1 MMVIKLMRKNQA
13 VLKMR
18 NETVRLK
25 KENAKKNREY
35 KKIIIYF
42 FTIILVIVAVFPAC
56 NAFAEPLFPFDFLFG
71 TNNEASDMQQLSTSI
86 QLLILITILSLAP
99 AIIIMMTSFTRVV
112 IILSFLRNALGTQQ
126 MPPNQ
131 VIIGIALFLTIFI
144 MQPVYDE
151 INEKAIVPLEN
162 ETISQSE
169 ALGIS
174 GDIIKK
180 FMLGQIRSE
189 YDLALFVS
197 LSDIQ
202 TPVDPETLPLTVII
216 PAFLLNELTIAFKM
230 GFMIYI
236 PFLIIDMIVSS
247 TLMSMG
253 MMMLPPSL
261 ISLPFKVLLFILVG
275 GWNLVVESIL
285 RSFAR

>member
-1 MMVIKLMRKNQA
+1 MKRK
-13 VLKMR
+13 
-18 NETVRLK
+18 
-25 KENAKKNREY
+25 
-35 KKIIIYF
+35 IF
-42 FTIILVIVAVFPAC
+42 FWVIVVTVALLPAL
-56 NAFAEPLFPFDFLFG
+56 NVFAEPLFPFDFLFDL
-71 TNNEASDMQQLSTSI
+71 NNESSETQQFSTTI
-86 QLLILITILSLAP
+86 QILILITILSLAP

-112 IILSFLRNALGTQQ
+112 IVLSFLRNALGTQQ

-144 MQPVYDE
+144 MQPVYKE
-151 INEKAIVPLEN
+151 INEKALVPFEN
-162 ETISQSE
+162 ENINQTE
-169 ALGIS
+169 ALNIS

-180 FMLGQIRSE
+180 FMLEQIRSE
-189 YDLALFVS
+189 DDLALFVS

-202 TPVDPETLPLTVII
+202 TPVDPETLPLTIVI